1 MLKISILDDEQ
12 HALVN
17 IDKLLASIEDVEVVF
32 KSTSA
37 DDLIDFLIQEKTDV
51 LFLDIKMPG
60 QTGFDVLDKLK
71 SLNINGFKVIF
82 LTAYDNFAIKAVKYS
97 ACDYLLKPVVKDEL
111 IDAIDKV
118 RATSGKTPDD
128 MMQEII
134 KRLHNDR
141 RIRINHANGVS
152 FLNADDIVCAKS
164 EGNYTELLL
173 KNDEKKLVPKSLKSC
188 LEELSMIDFRRV
200 HKSWAVNIIFLS
212 EYNRVKGYC
221 ELKWEGGRLS
231 VPVSQ
236 RMLCN
241 LTS

>member
-17 IDKLLASIEDVEVVF
+17 IDKLLASIENVEVVF

-111 IDAIDKV
+111 IDAINKV
-118 RATSGKTPDD
+118 RATKGKTPDD

-134 KRLHNDR
+134 KRLHSDK

-152 FLNADDIVCAKS
+152 FVSVDDIVCAKS

-173 KNDEKKLVPKSLKSC
+173 KNDEKKLVSKSLKSC

-212 EYNRVKGYC
+212 EYNRAKGQC
-221 ELKWEGGRLS
+221 ELKWEGGSLC

-236 RMLCN
+236 RMLHN
-241 LTS
+241 LTD